1 MPRPPVKLEKKKI
14 RLSRVRMMR
23 SYDDKAVY
31 EKKLKSLQLRM
42 LRIQQAYYH
51 QGLRAL
57 IVFEGWDAAGK
68 GGAIRRVTERLDPR
82 GVQVHAIA
90 APTKEEQSKHYLYRF
105 WQRLPHAGKIAIFDR
120 SWYGRV
126 LVEKVEGFA
135 SEAAVARAYDEI
147 NDMERLLLDDG
158 VRVVKVFLHITA
170 DEQLNRFAERL
181 ENPYKRWK
189 LTDEDVRNRARF
201 KDYENAIE
209 RMFERTSTKRAPW
222 HVIGADWK
230 WQTRIR
236 VLEILT
242 DALSKDVDLTLPI
255 VPAAALEEM
264 RAKLGLRAPKKST
277 EMKRETKKSGKRDE
291 RAAEAEKLD
300 DKDASRKVRD
310 LKKAKK
316 AKKDDEKAQR
326 RQEGAAAE
334 AHAAKKN
341 AAKKNAAKKNAAKKN
356 AAKKNAAKK
365 R

>member
-1 MPRPPVKLEKKKI
+1 MPRPPIKLEKKNI

-23 SYDDKAVY
+23 SYDDKTVY

-105 WQRLPHAGKIAIFDR
+105 WQRLPKAGSLAIFDR

-135 SEAAVARAYDEI
+135 SASAIARAYDEI

-158 VRVVKVFLHITA
+158 VRVVKVFLHISS

-201 KDYENAIE
+201 KDYEHAIE

-236 VLEILT
+236 VLEVLT
-242 DALSKDVDLTLPI
+242 EALAKDVDLTLP
-255 VPAAALEEM
+255 VVSPAALEEM
-264 RAKLGLRAPKKST
+264 RSKLGIRAPKKSV
-277 EMKRETKKSGKRDE
+277 EGQRDA
-291 RAAEAEKLD
+291 RKAKTAASEDKAAKTRKND
-300 DKDASRKVRD
+300 D
-310 LKKAKK
+310 KKAKK
-316 AKKDDEKAQR
+316 ADDKKAKLKKSDDKKAKK
-326 RQEGAAAE
+326 AVDKK
-334 AHAAKKN
+334 AKKN
-341 AAKKNAAKKNAAKKN
+341 NAAVAV
-356 AAKKNAAKK
+356 
-365 R
+365 